1 MKKCVFVIYSTK
13 ANGGLNLLLKDQ
25 QRSIS
30 FAVLLPQFGTAVS
43 SSPYHPAGS
52 DNGATPTTAG
62 VARSL
67 KRSLEL
73 TDFSDTFFSKY
84 LDRITNIRTHARDG
98 LSMAKQGPDLED
110 KRSAARLA
118 QAE

>member
-1 MKKCVFVIYSTK
+1 M
-13 ANGGLNLLLKDQ
+13 ARHPPLLGLHDL
-25 QRSIS
+25 
-30 FAVLLPQFGTAVS
+30 S
-43 SSPYHPAGS
+43 SGLS
-52 DNGATPTTAG
+52 
-62 VARSL
+62 
-67 KRSLEL
+67 
-73 TDFSDTFFSKY
+73 DFSDTFFSKY